1 MNKLELA
8 RQEKESNLNVKFCFV
23 MSSNLAHFW
32 KKRKKLKNKH
42 ELLIF
47 GSAQCIYSLRTESHI
62 EIWVNDVSIQFYNF
76 LNLRDQLIIMLRKHN
91 FIDK

>member
-23 MSSNLAHFW
+23 MSSSLAHFW
-32 KKRKKLKNKH
+32 KKRKKI
-42 ELLIF
+42 IF
-47 GSAQCIYSLRTESHI
+47 GLAQCIYSLRTESHI

>member
-1 MNKLELA
+1 MFE
-8 RQEKESNLNVKFCFV
+8 
-23 MSSNLAHFW
+23 
-32 KKRKKLKNKH
+32 KRKRKRNKH

-76 LNLRDQLIIMLRKHN
+76 LNLRDQLTIMLCKHN
-91 FIDK
+91 FI